1 MDASRK
7 HLYFKILAVS
17 FGLAASCFIGI
28 LLIQVFYDP
37 PPITAGWNSLTG
49 LGGVSPN
56 EVNQL
61 NFRGQPIEYDED
73 DFVIVLLGD
82 SQVEA
87 QACAYGWMP
96 ERRLEYYLNVEH
108 AKKTRVFTI
117 GASGYGQDQQLL
129 ALQGYLRKYRADL
142 VVLWQSPVNDVWNNV
157 FPTNW
162 PANGVPKPTFWL
174 EDGEL
179 KGPNFYLG
187 EPIDKTSRIR
197 LVNLFNRLALNK
209 DLDGEWEKILPKAY
223 TPVISYSGPVNETW
237 QNSWDHGGMRDENLA
252 TEKSHMAISL
262 IPRSERMHYGLD
274 LSHLLLQ
281 EINKITAEQGGEFVI
296 FVTEPFPAVL
306 EKPNEFMMLLNGKYY
321 HVSTAQYY
329 ANTEYMNRGFEY
341 HILPVTVS
349 DPTVGP
355 DDGHLN
361 EHAVDQVMQ
370 DLARILATESSSLQ
384 E

>member
-1 MDASRK
+1 MDVTRK
-7 HLYFKILAVS
+7 KALFKFAAVALGVS
-17 FGLAASCFIGI
+17 FSCALGI
-28 LLIQVFYDP
+28 LLLQVFYNP
-37 PPITAGWNSLTG
+37 TPIYAGWNSLTG

-61 NFRGQPIEYDED
+61 NFRGQPIEYADD
-73 DFVIVLLGD
+73 DFVVVLLGD

-96 ERRLEYYLNVEH
+96 ERRLEHFLNVEH
-108 AKKTRVFTI
+108 GTKARVFTL

-129 ALQGYLRKYRADL
+129 AFQGYLRKYRADL
-142 VVLWQSPVNDVWNNV
+142 VVLWQSPVNDVWNNM

-174 EDGEL
+174 ENGQL
-179 KGPNFYLG
+179 HGPNFYLG
-187 EPIDKTSRIR
+187 EPIDRTSRIG
-197 LVNLFNRLALNK
+197 LVNLFNRLAMNR
-209 DLDGEWEKILPKAY
+209 DLDGDWEALLP
-223 TPVISYSGPVNETW
+223 TPYQPVLSYDGPVNETW
-237 QNSWDHGGMRDENLA
+237 QNSWDRGGMRDENLA

-262 IPRSERMHYGLD
+262 IPRSERMQYGLD
-274 LSHLLLQ
+274 LSHQLLLSI
-281 EINKITAEQGGEFVI
+281 EKTARENGAQFVI

-306 EKPNEFMMLLNGKYY
+306 EKPNEFMMRLNGKYY

-329 ANTEYMNRGFEY
+329 ANTAYMNRGFEY
-341 HILPVTVS
+341 FILPVTVP

-361 EHAVDQVMQ
+361 QHAVDQVMQ
-370 DLARILATESSSLQ
+370 DLANILATQTDVLQ